1 MKIAS
6 HSSLKRIRIIGL
18 LLFMAATTFSS
29 YSQEPRTD
37 EEVDILLEELFFSE
51 DQLIDDILASLS
63 RKHFIYSSFT
73 LNSDTYFSGRESSI
87 DQINFFPQVSY
98 YHPSGFNLS
107 LAGIYYE
114 NFEPRW
120 DFTSLS
126 LGYFTAIDSKELL
139 SLNTGYTRYF
149 FSDGSDVFTNSIDL
163 SIGLRNKNNTMGT
176 TLYAS
181 YLFGSE
187 QALQLILSPYGRITL
202 LNEKTFSLRFRPQL
216 NFVVAQQTIALE
228 ELNSQ
233 AQEVQVVNYDVFELL
248 NTQLN
253 LPLSLVSKS
262 WNIDIAYNIN
272 FPRAVASETDLSTTG
287 FFSISL
293 GYLINMNN

>member
-1 MKIAS
+1 M
-6 HSSLKRIRIIGL
+6 
-18 LLFMAATTFSS
+18 LLFLAATTFSS
-29 YSQEPRTD
+29 YAQEPRTEEEINMLLD
-37 EEVDILLEELFFSE
+37 ELYFSE
-51 DQLIDDILASLS
+51 EQLIDDILASLS
-63 RKHFIYSSFT
+63 QKHFIYSSFT
-73 LNSDTYFSGRESSI
+73 LNSNTYFSGRESGI
-87 DQINFFPQVSY
+87 DQFNFFPQVSY
-98 YHPSGFNLS
+98 FHPSGFNLS
-107 LAGIYYE
+107 LSGLYYE
-114 NFEPRW
+114 NFEPNW

-126 LGYFTAIDSKELL
+126 LGYFTAIDNKELL

-163 SIGLRNKNNTMGT
+163 SLGLRNKTNTLGT

-202 LNEKTFSLRFRPQL
+202 LNKKTFSLRFRPQL
-216 NFVVAQQTIALE
+216 NFIIAQQTIALE

-233 AQEVQVVNYDVFELL
+233 TQELQFTNYDVFELL

-262 WNIDIAYNIN
+262 WNIDVAYNIN

-287 FFSISL
+287 FFSLSL

>member
-1 MKIAS
+1 M
-6 HSSLKRIRIIGL
+6 IGL
-18 LLFMAATTFSS
+18 LLFLAATTFSS
-29 YSQEPRTD
+29 YAQEPRTEEEINMLLD
-37 EEVDILLEELFFSE
+37 ELYFSE
-51 DQLIDDILASLS
+51 EQLIDDILASLS
-63 RKHFIYSSFT
+63 QKHFIYSSFT
-73 LNSDTYFSGRESSI
+73 LNSNTYFSGRESGI
-87 DQINFFPQVSY
+87 DQFNFFPQVSY
-98 YHPSGFNLS
+98 FHPSGFNLS
-107 LAGIYYE
+107 LSGLYYE
-114 NFEPRW
+114 NFEPNW

-126 LGYFTAIDSKELL
+126 LGYFTAIDKKELL
-139 SLNTGYTRYF
+139 SLNSGYTRYF

-163 SIGLRNKNNTMGT
+163 SLGLRNKTNTLGT

-202 LNEKTFSLRFRPQL
+202 LNKKTYSLRFRPQL
-216 NFVVAQQTIALE
+216 NFIIAQQTIALE

-233 AQEVQVVNYDVFELL
+233 TQELQFTNYDVFELL

-262 WNIDIAYNIN
+262 WNIDVAYNIN

-287 FFSISL
+287 FFSLSL

>member
-1 MKIAS
+1 M
-6 HSSLKRIRIIGL
+6 
-18 LLFMAATTFSS
+18 LLFIAATTYSS
-29 YSQEPRTD
+29 YAQETRTD
-37 EEVDILLEELFFSE
+37 EEIDILLEELFFSE
-51 DQLIDDILASLS
+51 EQLIDDILASLS
-63 RKHFIYSSFT
+63 QKHFIYSSFT
-73 LNSDTYFSGRESSI
+73 LNSNTYFSGRESGI

-98 YHPSGFNLS
+98 FHPSGFNLS
-107 LAGIYYE
+107 LAGLYYE
-114 NFEPRW
+114 NFNPSW

-163 SIGLRNKNNTMGT
+163 NIGLRNKQNTIGT

-187 QALQLILSPYGRITL
+187 QALQLIFSPYGRITL

-216 NFVVAQQTIALE
+216 NFIVAQQTIALE

-233 AQEVQVVNYDVFELL
+233 TQELQLINYDVFELL

-253 LPLSLVSKS
+253 MPLSLVTKS
-262 WNIDIAYNIN
+262 WNFDVAYNIN

>member
-1 MKIAS
+1 M
-6 HSSLKRIRIIGL
+6 IGL
-18 LLFMAATTFSS
+18 LLFLAATTFSS
-29 YSQEPRTD
+29 YAQEPRTEEEINMLLD
-37 EEVDILLEELFFSE
+37 ELYFSE
-51 DQLIDDILASLS
+51 EQLIDDILASLS
-63 RKHFIYSSFT
+63 QKHFIYSSFT
-73 LNSDTYFSGRESSI
+73 LNSNTYFSGRESGI
-87 DQINFFPQVSY
+87 DQFNFFPQVSY
-98 YHPSGFNLS
+98 FHPSGFNLS
-107 LAGIYYE
+107 LSGLYYE
-114 NFEPRW
+114 NFEPNW

-126 LGYFTAIDSKELL
+126 LGYFTAIDNKELL

-163 SIGLRNKNNTMGT
+163 SLGLRNKTNTLGT

-202 LNEKTFSLRFRPQL
+202 LNKKTYSLRFRPQL
-216 NFVVAQQTIALE
+216 NFIIAQQTIALE

-233 AQEVQVVNYDVFELL
+233 TQELQFTNYDVFELL

-262 WNIDIAYNIN
+262 WNIDVAYNIN

-287 FFSISL
+287 FFSLSL